1 MRIAVYGRKITPD
14 FLPYFRR
21 IFERLSHHEAKVLLY
36 EELAAN
42 VADMEGGV
50 PEHEG
55 LFSGPGELAGQVDF
69 LLSLGGDGT
78 FLESVS
84 LVRKSGIPIIGINSG
99 RLGFLA
105 TISKENIAESIDAIF
120 RGEYTLEERSLLELI
135 EPQGLLEDFP
145 YALNEFAVQK
155 KGTGMISVEVSMEGR
170 HINTY
175 WADGIIVSTPTG
187 STGYSMSVGG
197 PIVIPGSR
205 NFIISPIAPHNLTV
219 RPLVIPDHH
228 ELQVRISLR
237 NPEYWV
243 SLDHMSQIYTSHE
256 PLRLRKADFF
266 IRMLKLN
273 RMEYFETLRSK
284 LMWGADKRGF

>member
-1 MRIAVYGRKITPD
+1 MRIAVYGRKITPE
-14 FLPYFRR
+14 FLPYFRE
-21 IFERLSHHEAKVLLY
+21 IFERLAHYGAAVIMY
-36 EELAAN
+36 EELAEN
-42 VADMEGGV
+42 VVSLGGGL
-50 PEHEG
+50 PAHEG
-55 LFSGPGELAGQVDF
+55 VFATHKDLAGQADF

-105 TISKENIAESIDAIF
+105 TISKENIVESIDAIF
-120 RGEYTLEERSLLELI
+120 RGEFTLEQRSLLELSS
-135 EPQGLLEDFP
+135 PQGVLADFP

-197 PIVIPGSR
+197 PIVIPGSK

-228 ELQVRISLR
+228 ELEVKISLR

-243 SLDHMSQIYTSHE
+243 SMDHRSQIYTDHE
-256 PLRLRKADFF
+256 PLHLRKAGFF
-266 IRMLKLN
+266 IKMLKLN